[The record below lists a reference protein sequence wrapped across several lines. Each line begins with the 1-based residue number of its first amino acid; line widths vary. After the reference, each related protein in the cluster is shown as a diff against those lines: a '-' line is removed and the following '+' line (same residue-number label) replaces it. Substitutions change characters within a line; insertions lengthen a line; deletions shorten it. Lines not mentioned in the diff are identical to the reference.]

1 MRDPMP
7 NDAPR
12 GARPLAVMLLVAGAG
27 TFAYWLAF
35 FTSGIV
41 QATSEPC
48 YLVFERTFP
57 AADAWTAVAAILA
70 GVALLRRRPPAV
82 LFGIAAGSGFVFL
95 GLMDVLYNLEHGMY
109 AVRTPEMAYEALINV
124 VCLTLGPA
132 TMRYVWRYR
141 DTLDP
146 RQRTA

>member
-1 MRDPMP
+1 MRDLMA

-12 GARPLAVMLLVAGAG
+12 GSRILAVMLLVAGMG

-35 FTSGIV
+35 FSSGIV

-48 YLVFERTFP
+48 YLVFERAFP
-57 AADAWTAVAAILA
+57 AADAWTAVAAIVA

-82 LFGIAAGSGFVFL
+82 LFGIAAGSGFTFL

-109 AVRTPEMAYEALINV
+109 ALRSAEMAYEALINV
-124 VCLTLGPA
+124 FCLTLGPA
-132 TMRYVWRYR
+132 TMLYVWRWR
-141 DTLDP
+141 VTLDP
-146 RQRTA
+146 R

>member
-1 MRDPMP
+1 MRGLKA

-12 GARPLAVMLLVAGAG
+12 SARTLGAILLTAGAG
-27 TFAYWLAF
+27 ALAYWLAF

-41 QATSEPC
+41 QVTSEPC
-48 YLVFERTFP
+48 YLVFEQAFP

-70 GVALLRRRPPAV
+70 GVSLLRCRPPAV
-82 LFGIAAGSGFVFL
+82 LFGIAAGSGSIFL

-109 AVRTPEMAYEALINV
+109 ALRTGAMAYEALINV

-132 TMRYVWRYR
+132 TMFYVWRWR
-141 DTLDP
+141 DAFDP
-146 RQRTA
+146 R